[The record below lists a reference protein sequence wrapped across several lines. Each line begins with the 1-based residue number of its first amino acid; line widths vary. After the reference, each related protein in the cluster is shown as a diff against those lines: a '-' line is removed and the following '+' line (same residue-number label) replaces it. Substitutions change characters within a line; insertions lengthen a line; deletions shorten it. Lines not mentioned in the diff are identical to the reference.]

1 MEFEAQRQKSVR
13 FVMLVTLFG
22 LSGMT
27 LWSGEPLIAVGAYSL
42 VVYLFLTSP
51 FNRLLQSRRVIVRLL
66 LAQAFF
72 LLLAVVPKS
81 NPYQPALVVVLTP
94 LMFYVCFWRVKPD
107 IKALL

>member
-22 LSGMT
+22 LLS
-27 LWSGEPLIAVGAYSL
+27 SGEPLIAVGAYSL
-42 VVYLFLTSP
+42 IVYFFFTSP

-94 LMFYVCFWRVKPD
+94 LMFYICFWQVKPD